1 MMKTNVLMI
10 LCLLL
15 TTPYI
20 GGELGNERTENETVI
35 ADAHTMVRKSISATR
50 KAKAIQQFR
59 QEIAIR
65 QQRLFIEGDTPHM
78 PKGKWFEGKLRSL
91 LPIEL
96 SVMQTSRSSMAHFV
110 RKTLWNSGL
119 SKNATK
125 KIVKKWFPSNS
136 SIKRLARKQGVT
148 RNDYAYDVF
157 VRQKALHLYLTTI
170 AHFPVLADLDKYT
183 ANQRIIYNKSLQE
196 LAKIG
201 GYDPEDILRAEVD
214 FMTDIDNLK
223 TKNTNLHK
231 KLYNQETADK
241 VQSRLWTFAS
251 VFYSKKQIKS
261 LRELSKHAAY
271 PFNDVGAPKLTMKV
285 SEEHASLLLEKI
297 PSLKPTSVKNWVGE
311 DASTVLRKVHDAA
324 EKQLKI
330 LQTDRETVWKKDYQ
344 AAAEKAIESRTN
356 EWNALKTHHAQS
368 DNLKLYQAIQRQE
381 SKLDHL
387 EALRLTAY
395 SDLDTQLLIEDA
407 PWMNFFLSDKLV
419 MGQYINDNLST
430 SAELS
435 LFHHPAIIPKY
446 FTWEED
452 GLAYEECN
460 ISPARLNQAMGER
473 LPTEDTPCI
482 ELSRKV
488 GFSSDTET
496 IKEWTTNYGLP
507 TTKYY
512 REMTTKQLYTQ
523 HMETPIMLGLPVKY
537 LDEKGKELAPNV
549 LSTLGQHFNDAWGEG
564 AHFKSR
570 WTGRFYDFFAPTPEV
585 AKKEKEMKL
594 GLTLSEE
601 FNF

>member
-15 TTPYI
+15 TAPYI
-20 GGELGNERTENETVI
+20 GGELGNERTENETVV
-35 ADAHTMVRKSISATR
+35 ADAHTMVRKSISATQ
-50 KAKAIQQFR
+50 KAKATQQFR

-78 PKGKWFEGKLRSL
+78 PKGQWFEGKLRSL

-136 SIKRLARKQGVT
+136 STKRLARKQGVT
-148 RNDYAYDVF
+148 RSEYTYDVF
-157 VRQKALHLYLTTI
+157 VRQKALHLYLTTV
-170 AHFPVLADLDKYT
+170 AHFPVLADLDEYT
-183 ANQRIIYNKSLQE
+183 ANNQVIYQRSLRA

-201 GYDPEDILRAEVD
+201 GYDPEEILRAEVD
-214 FMTDIDNLK
+214 YKTDIDNLT
-223 TKNTNLHK
+223 TKNANLRK

-261 LRELSKHAAY
+261 LQELSKHASYA
-271 PFNDVGAPKLTMKV
+271 FNAVGAPSLTMNV

-297 PSLKPTSVKNWVGE
+297 PSLKPKSVKTWVGKP
-311 DASTVLRKVHDAA
+311 ASTVLNKVHDAA
-324 EKQLKI
+324 EKQLKT
-330 LQTDRETVWKKDYQ
+330 LQADLNTVWKKDYQ
-344 AAAEKAIESRTN
+344 AAADEAIESRET
-356 EWNALKTHHAQS
+356 EWTALKKRHEYS
-368 DNLKLYQAIQRQE
+368 DNLKLHQAIQRQE
-381 SKLDHL
+381 SKLEHL
-387 EALRLTAY
+387 ETLRSTAY

-407 PWMNFFLSDKLV
+407 PWMNFDLSDKLV

-435 LFHHPAIIPKY
+435 LFHHPAFIPEY
-446 FTWEED
+446 FAWEKD
-452 GLAYEECN
+452 GLAYEECK
-460 ISPARLNQAMGER
+460 ISPARLSDACGER

-482 ELSRKV
+482 ELSRKF

-496 IKEWTTNYGLP
+496 IKEWTTKYGLP

-512 REMTTKQLYTQ
+512 REMTTKQLHTQ
-523 HMETPIMLGLPVKY
+523 HMETPVMLGLPVRY

-549 LSTLGQHFNDAWGEG
+549 LSSLGQHFNEVWGEG
-564 AHFKSR
+564 AHYNSR
-570 WTGRFYDFFAPTPEV
+570 WTGRFYDFFAPTPKE
-585 AKKEKEMKL
+585 AKREEEMKL
-594 GLTLSEE
+594 GLALNDE